1 LSLALYRKY
10 RSRDFSAVL
19 GQPHVVNTLT
29 AALANGHTSH
39 AYLFT
44 GPRGVGK
51 TTVARLLAKG
61 LNCTAAKA
69 KPCGSCNL
77 CSLDTSANMDVI
89 EIDAASNRRIDEI
102 RELRDKIGLA
112 PSQGR
117 YKIYIIDEV
126 HMLTTE
132 AFNALL
138 KTLEEPPAHAVFI
151 LATTE
156 AHKLPETIVSRTQRF
171 HFKPI
176 TESELIRGLSSIAA
190 AEKLQLDPAAAE
202 LLAQAGRGG
211 FRDAISLLDQIA
223 ATGAN
228 PIDASTVRRVLG
240 WSDQELIDRLSLG
253 IAQCRPAAALKAFD
267 EALNQGLQATQLISQ
282 LISRWREFLLSS
294 VTSSS
299 IDKTA
304 AAITEAQGPAGIAAI
319 IDSLILASKSSWPDL
334 SLETLIVKHA
344 SPVIRPTAST
354 VQAAPSV
361 ATAAEPIASPKP
373 PVVPTSQ
380 DDPDLWLK
388 ALMMVKQVNNSLYA
402 LLRSCGSTINGNEL
416 VVTCRFNFHKER
428 LQEPKNRQLL
438 EAALAR
444 VYGRQIR
451 MAVQLE
457 NAGPTPATADSET
470 ELVSSAL
477 EILGG
482 EVINE

>member
-1 LSLALYRKY
+1 M
-10 RSRDFSAVL
+10 

-61 LNCTAAKA
+61 LNCTATKI
-69 KPCGSCNL
+69 KPCGSCSL
-77 CSLDTSANMDVI
+77 CALESTANMDII

-112 PSQGR
+112 PTQGR
-117 YKIYIIDEV
+117 YKVYIIDEV

-176 TESELIRGLSSIAA
+176 TTSELVKGLEAIAA
-190 AEKLQLDPAAAE
+190 AEKLQLAPDAAE
-202 LLAQAGRGG
+202 LLARAGRGG

-228 PIDASTVRRVLG
+228 PIDAAVVRRILG
-240 WSDQELIDRLSLG
+240 WSDQELIDRLSLS
-253 IAQCRPAAALKAFD
+253 IARRNPAEALKILD
-267 EALNQGLQATQLISQ
+267 RALEQGSQSTQIISQ
-282 LISRWREFLLSS
+282 LIGRWREFLLAS

-299 IDKTA
+299 TDQTA
-304 AAITEAQGPAGIAAI
+304 SAVAEAQGPVGIAAV
-319 IDSLILASKSSWPDL
+319 IDGLIVAGKSAWPEL
-334 SLETLIVKHA
+334 SLETLIVRYSSPRPQAAAVPAMTSDPA
-344 SPVIRPTAST
+344 SSPTAPRVT
-354 VQAAPSV
+354 HAPKAQAAP
-361 ATAAEPIASPKP
+361 APAH
-373 PVVPTSQ
+373 
-380 DDPDLWLK
+380 DPDLWLK
-388 ALMMVKQVNNSLYA
+388 ALMIVKQVNNSLYA
-402 LLRSCGSTINGNEL
+402 LLRSSCSSSINGNEL
-416 VVTCRFNFHKER
+416 VLGCRFNFHKDR
-428 LQEPKNRQLL
+428 LQEPKNRELL
-438 EAALAR
+438 ESALMK
-444 VYGRQIR
+444 VYGKQIR
-451 MAVQLE
+451 MSVQLE
-457 NAGPTPATADSET
+457 NTGPPPVAESSET

-482 EVINE
+482 EVIDE